1 MPHGDSEVSVAGAR
15 RAITTSVRR
24 LAPENRTPAQVQA
37 IEKLAAS
44 SFDEQ
49 GFSIEQELERPWGRV
64 WTAEQDVAI
73 VGFLVAWHVADELHV
88 LNIAVA
94 SPHRRQGVATEL
106 MADALDYAAAEHIR
120 IVLLEV
126 RRSNRA
132 ALRLYRSLSF
142 SAMGVRPGYY
152 GDNGEDAVEMV
163 LALDPMTGARLP
175 AKDEVRIEV

>member
-1 MPHGDSEVSVAGAR
+1 MSRSEAR
-15 RAITTSVRR
+15 RGLVSCRR
-24 LAPENRTPAQVQA
+24 LALEHRTDELVRA
-37 IEKLAAS
+37 IEALAAE

-49 GFSIEQELERPWGRV
+49 GFSIEQELERQWGRV
-64 WTAEQDVAI
+64 WTAEHGPQV

-94 SPHRRQGVATEL
+94 SSHRRHGIATRL
-106 MADALDYAAAEHIR
+106 MRDALDYAAEHHVR
-120 IVLLEV
+120 IILLEV

-163 LALDPMTGARLP
+163 LSLDPRTGELLP
-175 AKDEVRIEV
+175 ARDEVRLEV